1 MRFPNFHP
9 TSVKGAIK
17 VKTGNGAR
25 SNGGMEETCLPFAMR
40 LFRLLFSQTKIGA
53 CLSIPS
59 PAEKGKSCG
68 ASERGG
74 GWFGSLVGLDEGV
87 GKEGE
92 EEFDEGKGRKG
103 WQKRKRRRRI
113 TNICG
118 GNFLRFPPSPC
129 LLIDLFLQR
138 EIPMLA
144 IDELRGAC
152 NLISL
157 V

>member
-1 MRFPNFHP
+1 
-9 TSVKGAIK
+9 
-17 VKTGNGAR
+17 
-25 SNGGMEETCLPFAMR
+25 MEETCLPFAMR

-103 WQKRKRRRRI
+103 WQKKEEEED
-113 TNICG
+113 NKH
-118 GNFLRFPPSPC
+118 LRWQLSPLPSLSVSVDRP
-129 LLIDLFLQR
+129 LSSKGDSNAR
-138 EIPMLA
+138 
-144 IDELRGAC
+144 
-152 NLISL
+152 S
-157 V
+157 